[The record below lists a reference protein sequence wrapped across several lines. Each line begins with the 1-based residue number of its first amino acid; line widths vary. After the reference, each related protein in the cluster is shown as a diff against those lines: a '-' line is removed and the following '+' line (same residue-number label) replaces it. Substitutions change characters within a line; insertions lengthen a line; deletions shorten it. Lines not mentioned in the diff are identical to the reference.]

1 MWETVLLEEL
11 ISLLNSVTL
20 STKADGWGWKLEQEE
35 GFTVKSSYNFVSCL
49 LVDRNQVHREQETA
63 FKVIWKC
70 MAPSKVAGF
79 VWMVLLDR
87 TPTRENLARRNI
99 IDANGN
105 HGCVF
110 CGDSVK
116 STSHLFLYCKVALQV
131 WEKVFAWLDLNLMLP
146 HTILSLLNYVAIFL
160 GSTRVRQGLVTIWCA
175 VLWMVWRHKNQII
188 F

>member
-99 IDANGN
+99 IDANGL
-105 HGCVF
+105 GEGVCLVRLEF
-110 CGDSVK
+110 DASSYYFVSVELCGDFS
-116 STSHLFLYCKVALQV
+116 
-131 WEKVFAWLDLNLMLP
+131 
-146 HTILSLLNYVAIFL
+146 
-160 GSTRVRQGLVTIWCA
+160 G
-175 VLWMVWRHKNQII
+175 
-188 F
+188 